1 MMPPKKTQTVAAA
14 YIAKCT
20 KCLKKHSPPLN
31 DDCLAL
37 VHPDLAKLSDIPDD
51 DENDP
56 EKQDDLDLD
65 PGEVQEAADVRGGR
79 CLEH

>member
-1 MMPPKKTQTVAAA
+1 LFFEIGVIAVYWIQTLVIFVVYMMPPKKTQTVAAA

-20 KCLKKHSPPLN
+20 KCLKKHSPPVN

-37 VHPDLAKLSDIPDD
+37 VHPDLAKLSDDPDD

-56 EKQDDLDLD
+56 KS
-65 PGEVQEAADVRGGR
+65 RMI
-79 CLEH
+79 